1 MANDL
6 LTEALDR
13 AYEAARA
20 AWPKVEIDRARFERE
35 IAARLDDGASLDAL
49 HASDL
54 YLALA
59 CAAGDGAALAAFE
72 ASFGPEVTRALGKLS
87 LRGADAAELTQ
98 RLRHKLFVAAEGVA
112 GRIAT
117 YSARGPLRAWLRALV
132 VHEAMSE
139 HRRRGRHEHETDSAL
154 GDMAADDDPELAQI
168 KARYAAPFREAFGE
182 ALASLSARDRNVLRL
197 VYGEGVTVEQV
208 ALMIGVHRVSVSR
221 WLQQTRR
228 DLLEGTRSRL
238 RSRLRLDESELASLT
253 RLCLSQIDVSL
264 DRLLRS

>member
-1 MANDL
+1 VANAL
-6 LTEALDR
+6 PSEALT
-13 AYEAARA
+13 AAFEAARA
-20 AWPKVEIDRARFERE
+20 AWPKVEVDRDRFAHE
-35 IAARLDDGASLDAL
+35 IAARLDEGASIDSL

-54 YLALA
+54 YLAVA
-59 CAAGDGAALAAFE
+59 CASGDAAALAAFE
-72 ASFGPEVTRALGKLS
+72 ASFGPEMSRALGKLS
-87 LRGADAAELTQ
+87 LRGADAAELLQ
-98 RLRHKLFVAAEGVA
+98 RLRHKLFVGAEGVS

-228 DLLEGTRSRL
+228 ELLEGTRDRL
-238 RSRLRLDESELASLT
+238 RDRLRLNESELASLT

-264 DRLLRS
+264 DRLLRT